1 MPNKNRTS
9 RVLSVRHARND
20 ERVAKPQ
27 KADSCA
33 PAQEKRRIVRI
44 EKKKEKF
51 VSTFRKRLGSLWW
64 QILLPRSIQ
73 QSSSNKLFHNKNW
86 ERTLRSR
93 FHKKGRIAQYQ
104 FIPWVQCEGQKPK
117 RKLQICFWWKLRYPE
132 LQPWTN
138 STMRNP
144 FQPSTCF
151 DPKVGPT
158 SAPTNHKFRGF
169 GVLALTVGALEWR
182 KKTVHSRR
190 SS

>member
-93 FHKKGRIAQYQ
+93 FHKKRKDSSVSVYSLGPMWGAEAKAQTSDLLLVKIEVSWTPTLNKLNHAESFPTIDLFRPKSWSQ
-104 FIPWVQCEGQKPK
+104 FGPNEP
-117 RKLQICFWWKLRYPE
+117 QI
-132 LQPWTN
+132 
-138 STMRNP
+138 S
-144 FQPSTCF
+144 
-151 DPKVGPT
+151 G
-158 SAPTNHKFRGF
+158 FRGF
-169 GVLALTVGALEWR
+169 SPYGWCFGVA
-182 KKTVHSRR
+182 KKN
-190 SS
+190 SSLS